1 MSRPHGV
8 PPGDAYC
15 PQIDSVASLKE
26 LPNITPKEII
36 HHQAQSKQTEL
47 FMQGVKNP
55 KNKFEYVP
63 FDDVRLLCESSGPE
77 PRPFIPDTLQQKV
90 LQQCHDLDHCGQ
102 RRGRKCRAWII
113 SQCELNARSSLK

>member
-1 MSRPHGV
+1 MASRQLLEIAQFTHDIRYKPGKLNLTADQMSRPHGV

-26 LPNITPKEII
+26 LPNITPTEII

-55 KNKFEYVP
+55 KNEFEYVP

-77 PRPFIPDTLQQKV
+77 PHPFIPDTLQQKSPS
-90 LQQCHDLDHCGQ
+90 
-102 RRGRKCRAWII
+102 AM
-113 SQCELNARSSLK
+113 S